1 MVEKKPI
8 PELLVEA
15 LEHLEPEDRRRATA
29 WVLGRVSRQYGW
41 LSRDRGTST
50 PPARRLP
57 YAAYS
62 EDTALPD
69 AALFA
74 RTTLKGDYQVVPVRL
89 PAELHAELRDWCAAH
104 GFAMATV
111 IRGLL
116 AKFLAG
122 QAGDAGDAD

>member
-1 MVEKKPI
+1 MAEKRPI

-29 WVLGRVSRQYGW
+29 WVLGRVTRQYGW

-50 PPARRLP
+50 PLARRLP

-62 EDTALPD
+62 EDTAIPD
-69 AALFA
+69 VALFA
-74 RTTLKGDYQVVPVRL
+74 GNTLKGDHQVVPVRL
-89 PAELHAELRDWCAAH
+89 PAELHTQLRDWCTEH

-116 AKFLAG
+116 TKFLAA
-122 QAGDAGDAD
+122 QEPDDAD